1 MKKIIILAIFV
12 MSSFMFISGVQA
24 NEVQAVDTER
34 FGSEY
39 ALTENHEAFITHA
52 NNELSGF
59 SLGFIALVFA
69 VFFLIKKHAEI
80 SKKHQKLIRK
90 H

>member
-1 MKKIIILAIFV
+1 MKKIIILVLFV
-12 MSSFMFISGVQA
+12 MSNFMFISGVQA
-24 NEVQAVDTER
+24 NGVQAVGTES

-39 ALTENHEAFITHA
+39 ALTENNEEFIAHA

-59 SLGFIALVFA
+59 ILGFIALAFA
-69 VFFLIKKHAEI
+69 VFFLIKKHEEI
-80 SKKHQKLIRK
+80 SKKHQDLIRK